1 MTALQI
7 YIGWYNMSYYF
18 LCQDTSVLSLSCSS
32 FPELPTLIKVSPS
45 DILLDELAKETTWRP
60 YGVAAVGLYYYK
72 CLAVF
77 KLPSSVPAGSSPLL
91 SLLNIHPPTHPPG
104 ESIKTAFYSKTSL
117 VKLVLLV
124 KLTQVGRQT
133 QFFSVGR
140 RPHFFFNWK
149 TTSKKI

>member
-1 MTALQI
+1 M
-7 YIGWYNMSYYF
+7 
-18 LCQDTSVLSLSCSS
+18 LSLSCSS

-77 KLPSSVPAGSSPLL
+77 KLPSSVPAGSLPLL

-124 KLTQVGRQT
+124 KLTQVGRQP
-133 QFFSVGR
+133 QIFFSIGR
-140 RPHFFFNWK
+140 RPQRKFKWN
-149 TTSKKI
+149 TTYIFYIMEDYLYFSNGRQPQ

>member
-1 MTALQI
+1 
-7 YIGWYNMSYYF
+7 MSYYF

-77 KLPSSVPAGSSPLL
+77 KLPSSVPAGSLPLL

-133 QFFSVGR
+133 QFFFS
-140 RPHFFFNWK
+140 WK
-149 TTSKKI
+149 TTSFFFQLEDDLKENLNGIRPIFFT